1 MIGEEVKMKKYI
13 LFFIDII
20 AIFLCGCTNNNM
32 LDMGLSSIIICGDYI
47 SEQGE
52 FVRESISYIQDEP
65 ANVYNTQGEP
75 ISNIENLFYQQF
87 LRNEIE
93 VKASK
98 DAEVSF
104 AIKHF
109 NMVLEGTLN
118 EMIEQYTNAYGDSE
132 LSVEYILV
140 PLDDINDAL
149 AVAISNANDVENP
162 DYVRLECILMVVEEK
177 LQIVFEGGQYNRD
190 WLSIYENGY
199 LISGFNTANTHES
212 VRYLIL
218 PEQGVIP
225 LYNYFSGNM
234 EYYGNELFESNE
246 QKQEYQE
253 FLNSIDI
260 ARIIMNEETYY
271 TIYMYECEDAEVK
284 SLIINSGIFNDGI
297 YCDSNKDFENIPIQ
311 YALQEYNIDLSDE
324 PEWLFEWNELEY

>member
-13 LFFIDII
+13 LFFIGII
-20 AIFLCGCTNNNM
+20 AIVLCGCTNNNM
-32 LDMGLSSIIICGDYI
+32 FDMGLSSIIICGEHI
-47 SEQGE
+47 SEQGK
-52 FVRESISYIQDEP
+52 FMRESISYIQDGP
-65 ANVYNTQGEP
+65 ANAYNTEEEQ
-75 ISNIENLFYQQF
+75 INNIENLLYQQF
-87 LRNEIE
+87 LRNEIAVNACE
-93 VKASK
+93 

-109 NMVLEGTLN
+109 NIVLEGTLN
-118 EMIEQYTNAYGDSE
+118 EMIEQYANAYGKSE

-149 AVAISNANDVENP
+149 AVAISNANDMENP

-199 LISGFNTANTHES
+199 MISGFNTANTHES
-212 VRYLIL
+212 VRYVIL
-218 PEQGVIP
+218 PNQGVIP

-234 EYYGNELFESNE
+234 EYYSDELFESNE
-246 QKQEYQE
+246 QKQEYE
-253 FLNSIDI
+253 EILKSVDI

-271 TIYMYECEDAEVK
+271 TIYMYDCEDAEVK

-311 YALQEYNIDLSDE
+311 YVLQEYNIDLFGE